1 MVVDPTVDSANPTLR
16 LQPLLW
22 GINATALRLV
32 GGGKIDGQG
41 PGWWPYKPSG
51 LTPTTADQLPPYFFE
66 CYGCDQLYLGDITIE
81 DCPFVCAHPKQAH
94 DVHIR
99 GVNISNPID
108 SPNTDCVDPD
118 SLIDTVIEDST
129 FACGDDHI
137 SVKAITQHTSNLVV
151 QNCTFLHG
159 QGMTIGSKVLK
170 GMTNI
175 TWRDSV
181 AIGALTGIRLK
192 GIRSQGGV
200 IENLLYENIHFRSV
214 GLLMTIDLDFHHEG
228 TVSANPPVY
237 KDITLRN
244 ITAWGA
250 AAGQLNCLPE
260 SPCKNVVFD
269 RVLAEGT
276 SEVCLEYICNY
287 VKGEC
292 VAAAATGRIS
302 AGASSGPTML
312 TTMSPFSPCR
322 RSPRPRS
329 RGGRTSL
336 SPVPGSGRKC
346 SGSKRAYF
354 MLVAAC
360 PPAPPPT
367 IR

>member
-1 MVVDPTVDSANPTLR
+1 LLFDSDKALHPVVVDPTVDSANPTLR

-118 SLIDTVIEDST
+118 SLIDTVIEDSI

-228 TVSANPPVY
+228 TVSEPARVQRHHAPKHYCLGRRGRPAELPSRVALQERR
-237 KDITLRN
+237 LRPGPRRGDERGLPR
-244 ITAWGA
+244 IHL
-250 AAGQLNCLPE
+250 QLRQESLP
-260 SPCKNVVFD
+260 
-269 RVLAEGT
+269 GH
-276 SEVCLEYICNY
+276 
-287 VKGEC
+287 
-292 VAAAATGRIS
+292 
-302 AGASSGPTML
+302 
-312 TTMSPFSPCR
+312 
-322 RSPRPRS
+322 
-329 RGGRTSL
+329 
-336 SPVPGSGRKC
+336 
-346 SGSKRAYF
+346 
-354 MLVAAC
+354 
-360 PPAPPPT
+360 PADL
-367 IR
+367 RC